1 MVNLRG
7 AHGTA
12 FKGKKTC
19 QKSLQE
25 MTFLRTEN
33 HTGENLNLYFTEAHD
48 KTVGLEGTNTV
59 SGRQNL
65 HR

>member
-1 MVNLRG
+1 
-7 AHGTA
+7 
-12 FKGKKTC
+12 
-19 QKSLQE
+19 